1 MALKDVKKMC
11 SKFCNGNSSNIVGYT
26 PPTLHKG
33 VRWFVDF
40 TSLDLARGLMRRKRY
55 YIKDS
60 LSASE
65 KKRRASEIMDVLT
78 KQLAQGWNP
87 WVTDD
92 ESRGFVYFDNCLERY
107 LDYVDRMD
115 RKKTRQSYR
124 SRVNILREFITSQV
138 NPIKYAYQFDI
149 GFCNDFIDWIYL
161 DRESSPR
168 TRNNYRGWLYGLA
181 EFLIA
186 RKHINTNPVEHIK
199 VMPEHEKYRKDL
211 TPEMLKQMSNY
222 LCKNDKSFFLAC
234 LMQYYTLIRPGEL
247 SHLKIGDIS
256 LKKQTVFVSHE
267 FSKNHKDAEVGLN
280 KIVIKLMLDLEVFKQ
295 PDSYYLFGSD
305 FKPSKERIGSDQFN
319 KRWKVMRKALK
330 WNDCYQFYSLKD
342 SGIRDLANAQGVV
355 VARDQARHSDITTT
369 NKYIQKLGVQQ
380 VTLGFEGKCLF
391 LCGQQPSASSPVTL
405 RFICTFFGENNLN
418 QKKTFSNTVP
428 TAPMPSTPS
437 TSAARSFHCMI
448 YTQFAIGGV
457 R

>member
-1 MALKDVKKMC
+1 MC
-11 SKFCNGNSSNIVGYT
+11 ANFLSGNVSELVGYT
-26 PPTLHKG
+26 YPKLHKG
-33 VRWFVDF
+33 KEWYVDF
-40 TSLDLARGLMRRKRY
+40 YARDPATNKMRRKKY
-55 YIKDS
+55 WIG
-60 LSASE
+60 SE
-65 KKRRASEIMDVLT
+65 LRVSERVRRATEIINVIS
-78 KQLAQGWNP
+78 KQLMEGWNP
-87 WVTDD
+87 WVTTDL
-92 ESRGFVYFDNCLERY
+92 SRGYVLFDNCLERY

-138 NPIKYAYQFDI
+138 NPIKYAYQFDTS
-149 GFCNDFIDWIYL
+149 FCNDFIDWIYL

-222 LCKNDKSFFLAC
+222 LRKNDKSFFLAC

-280 KIVIKLMLDLEVFKQ
+280 KIVIKLMLDLEVFKK
-295 PDSYYLFGSD
+295 PDNYYLFGSD
-305 FKPSKERIGSDQFN
+305 FKPSAERIGSDHFN

-369 NKYIQKLGVQQ
+369 NKYIQKHGVQQ
-380 VTLGFEGKCLF
+380 VTLGFEG
-391 LCGQQPSASSPVTL
+391 
-405 RFICTFFGENNLN
+405 NL
-418 QKKTFSNTVP
+418 TYDDEVE
-428 TAPMPSTPS
+428 
-437 TSAARSFHCMI
+437 
-448 YTQFAIGGV
+448 
-457 R
+457 

>member
-1 MALKDVKKMC
+1 MC
-11 SKFCNGNSSNIVGYT
+11 ANFLSGNVSELVGYT
-26 PPTLHKG
+26 YPKLHKG
-33 VRWFVDF
+33 KEWYVDF
-40 TSLDLARGLMRRKRY
+40 YARDPATNKMRRKKY
-55 YIKDS
+55 WIG
-60 LSASE
+60 SE
-65 KKRRASEIMDVLT
+65 LRVSERVRRATEIINVIS
-78 KQLAQGWNP
+78 KQLMEGWNP
-87 WVTDD
+87 WVTTDL
-92 ESRGFVYFDNCLERY
+92 SRGYVLFDNCLERY

-124 SRVNILREFITSQV
+124 SRVNVLREFITSQV

-149 GFCNDFIDWIYL
+149 GFCNDFMDWIYL

-186 RKHINTNPVEHIK
+186 RKHINANPVEHIK

-222 LCKNDKSFFLAC
+222 LRKNDKSFFLAC

-280 KIVIKLMLDLEVFKQ
+280 KIVIKLMLDLEVFKK
-295 PDSYYLFGSD
+295 PDNYYLFGSD
-305 FKPSKERIGSDQFN
+305 FKPSAERIGSDHFN

-369 NKYIQKLGVQQ
+369 NKYIQKHGVQQ
-380 VTLGFEGKCLF
+380 VTLGFEG
-391 LCGQQPSASSPVTL
+391 
-405 RFICTFFGENNLN
+405 NL
-418 QKKTFSNTVP
+418 TYDDEVE
-428 TAPMPSTPS
+428 
-437 TSAARSFHCMI
+437 
-448 YTQFAIGGV
+448 
-457 R
+457 

>member
-1 MALKDVKKMC
+1 MC
-11 SKFCNGNSSNIVGYT
+11 
-26 PPTLHKG
+26 
-33 VRWFVDF
+33 
-40 TSLDLARGLMRRKRY
+40 
-55 YIKDS
+55 
-60 LSASE
+60 
-65 KKRRASEIMDVLT
+65 
-78 KQLAQGWNP
+78 
-87 WVTDD
+87 
-92 ESRGFVYFDNCLERY
+92 
-107 LDYVDRMD
+107 
-115 RKKTRQSYR
+115 
-124 SRVNILREFITSQV
+124 
-138 NPIKYAYQFDI
+138 
-149 GFCNDFIDWIYL
+149 
-161 DRESSPR
+161 
-168 TRNNYRGWLYGLA
+168 RNNYRGWLYGLA

-211 TPEMLKQMSNY
+211 TPEMLNQMSNY
-222 LCKNDKSFFLAC
+222 LCRNDKSFFLAC

-369 NKYIQKLGVQQ
+369 NKYIQKHGVQQ
-380 VTLGFEGKCLF
+380 VTLGFEG
-391 LCGQQPSASSPVTL
+391 
-405 RFICTFFGENNLN
+405 NL
-418 QKKTFSNTVP
+418 TYDDEVE
-428 TAPMPSTPS
+428 
-437 TSAARSFHCMI
+437 
-448 YTQFAIGGV
+448 
-457 R
+457 

>member
-40 TSLDLARGLMRRKRY
+40 TSLDPARGLMRRKRY

-60 LSASE
+60 LSVSE
-65 KKRRASEIMDVLT
+65 KKHRASEIMEVLT

-211 TPEMLKQMSNY
+211 TPEMQNQMSNY
-222 LCKNDKSFFLAC
+222 LCRNDKSFFLAC

-280 KIVIKLMLDLEVFKQ
+280 KIIIKLMLDLEVFK
-295 PDSYYLFGSD
+295 LSD
-305 FKPSKERIGSDQFN
+305 RQQEILDESGY
-319 KRWKVMRKALK
+319 
-330 WNDCYQFYSLKD
+330 NDL
-342 SGIRDLANAQGVV
+342 
-355 VARDQARHSDITTT
+355 TT
-369 NKYIQKLGVQQ
+369 NTDNVINCAMLLVLGYIREATTYVQS
-380 VTLGFEGKCLF
+380 
-391 LCGQQPSASSPVTL
+391 CGGGSSPGTGWG
-405 RFICTFFGENNLN
+405 RDKDEDDEHWWRRCIA
-418 QKKTFSNTVP
+418 Q
-428 TAPMPSTPS
+428 
-437 TSAARSFHCMI
+437 SAAMMRPATHKRKR
-448 YTQFAIGGV
+448 G

>member
-1 MALKDVKKMC
+1 MC
-11 SKFCNGNSSNIVGYT
+11 ANFLSGNVSELVGYT
-26 PPTLHKG
+26 YPKLHKG
-33 VRWFVDF
+33 KEWYVDF
-40 TSLDLARGLMRRKRY
+40 YARDPATNKMRRKKY
-55 YIKDS
+55 WIG
-60 LSASE
+60 SE
-65 KKRRASEIMDVLT
+65 LRVSERVRRATEIINVIS
-78 KQLAQGWNP
+78 KQLMEGWNP
-87 WVTDD
+87 WVTTDL
-92 ESRGFVYFDNCLERY
+92 SRGYVLFDNCLERY

-186 RKHINTNPVEHIK
+186 RKHINANPVEHIK
-199 VMPEHEKYRKDL
+199 VMPEHEKYRRDL

-222 LCKNDKSFFLAC
+222 LRKNDKSFFLAC

-280 KIVIKLMLDLEVFKQ
+280 KIVIKLMLDLEVFKK
-295 PDSYYLFGSD
+295 PDNYYLFGSD
-305 FKPSKERIGSDQFN
+305 FKPSAERIGSDHFN
-319 KRWKVMRKALK
+319 KR
-330 WNDCYQFYSLKD
+330 
-342 SGIRDLANAQGVV
+342 
-355 VARDQARHSDITTT
+355 
-369 NKYIQKLGVQQ
+369 
-380 VTLGFEGKCLF
+380 
-391 LCGQQPSASSPVTL
+391 
-405 RFICTFFGENNLN
+405 
-418 QKKTFSNTVP
+418 
-428 TAPMPSTPS
+428 
-437 TSAARSFHCMI
+437 
-448 YTQFAIGGV
+448 
-457 R
+457 

>member
-1 MALKDVKKMC
+1 MC
-11 SKFCNGNSSNIVGYT
+11 ANFLSGNVSELVGYT
-26 PPTLHKG
+26 YPKLHKG
-33 VRWFVDF
+33 KEWYVDF
-40 TSLDLARGLMRRKRY
+40 YARDPATNKMRRKKY
-55 YIKDS
+55 WIG
-60 LSASE
+60 SE
-65 KKRRASEIMDVLT
+65 LRVSERVRRATEIINVIS
-78 KQLAQGWNP
+78 KQLMEGWNP
-87 WVTDD
+87 WVTTDL
-92 ESRGFVYFDNCLERY
+92 SRGYVLFDNCLERY
-107 LDYVDRMD
+107 LDYIDRMD

-186 RKHINTNPVEHIK
+186 RKHINANPVEHIK

-222 LCKNDKSFFLAC
+222 LRKNDKSFFLAC

-280 KIVIKLMLDLEVFKQ
+280 KIVIKLMLDLEVFKK
-295 PDSYYLFGSD
+295 PDNYYLFGSD
-305 FKPSKERIGSDQFN
+305 FKPSAERIGSDHFN

-355 VARDQARHSDITTT
+355 VARDQARHSDISTT
-369 NKYIQKLGVQQ
+369 NKYIQKHGVQQ
-380 VTLGFEGKCLF
+380 VTLNFEG
-391 LCGQQPSASSPVTL
+391 
-405 RFICTFFGENNLN
+405 NLTYDDEV
-418 QKKTFSNTVP
+418 K
-428 TAPMPSTPS
+428 
-437 TSAARSFHCMI
+437 
-448 YTQFAIGGV
+448 
-457 R
+457 

>member
-1 MALKDVKKMC
+1 MC
-11 SKFCNGNSSNIVGYT
+11 ANFLSGNVSELVGYT
-26 PPTLHKG
+26 YPKLHKG
-33 VRWFVDF
+33 KEWYVDF
-40 TSLDLARGLMRRKRY
+40 YARDPATNKMRRKKY
-55 YIKDS
+55 WIG
-60 LSASE
+60 SE
-65 KKRRASEIMDVLT
+65 LRVSERVRRATEIINVIS
-78 KQLAQGWNP
+78 KQLMEGWNP
-87 WVTDD
+87 WVTTDL
-92 ESRGFVYFDNCLERY
+92 SRGYVLFDNCLERY

-124 SRVNILREFITSQV
+124 SRVNILREFISSQV

-186 RKHINTNPVEHIK
+186 RKHINANPVEHIK

-211 TPEMLKQMSNY
+211 TPEMLKQMSTY
-222 LCKNDKSFFLAC
+222 LRRNDKSFFLAC
-234 LMQYYTLIRPGEL
+234 MMQYYTLIRPGEL

-280 KIVIKLMLDLEVFKQ
+280 KIVIKLMLDLEVFKK
-295 PDSYYLFGSD
+295 PNNYYLFGSD
-305 FKPSKERIGSDQFN
+305 FKPSAERIGSDQFN

-369 NKYIQKLGVQQ
+369 NKYIQKHGVQQ
-380 VTLGFEGKCLF
+380 VTLGFEG
-391 LCGQQPSASSPVTL
+391 
-405 RFICTFFGENNLN
+405 NL
-418 QKKTFSNTVP
+418 TYDDEVE
-428 TAPMPSTPS
+428 
-437 TSAARSFHCMI
+437 
-448 YTQFAIGGV
+448 
-457 R
+457 

>member
-1 MALKDVKKMC
+1 MC
-11 SKFCNGNSSNIVGYT
+11 ANFLSGNVSELVGYT
-26 PPTLHKG
+26 YPKLHKG
-33 VRWFVDF
+33 KEWYVDF
-40 TSLDLARGLMRRKRY
+40 YARDPATNKMRRKKY
-55 YIKDS
+55 WIG
-60 LSASE
+60 SE
-65 KKRRASEIMDVLT
+65 LRVSERVRRATEIINVIS
-78 KQLAQGWNP
+78 KQLMEGWNP
-87 WVTDD
+87 WVTTDL
-92 ESRGFVYFDNCLERY
+92 SRGYVLFENCLERY

-124 SRVNILREFITSQV
+124 SRVNILREFISSQV
-138 NPIKYAYQFDI
+138 NPIKYAYQFDTS
-149 GFCNDFIDWIYL
+149 FCNDFIDWIYL

-186 RKHINTNPVEHIK
+186 RKHINANPVEHIK

-222 LCKNDKSFFLAC
+222 LRKNDKSFFLAC

-280 KIVIKLMLDLEVFKQ
+280 KIVIKLMLDLEVFKK
-295 PDSYYLFGSD
+295 PDNYYLFGSD
-305 FKPSKERIGSDQFN
+305 FKPSAERIGSDHFN

-369 NKYIQKLGVQQ
+369 NKYIQKHGVQQ
-380 VTLGFEGKCLF
+380 VTLGFEG
-391 LCGQQPSASSPVTL
+391 
-405 RFICTFFGENNLN
+405 NL
-418 QKKTFSNTVP
+418 TYDDEVE
-428 TAPMPSTPS
+428 
-437 TSAARSFHCMI
+437 
-448 YTQFAIGGV
+448 
-457 R
+457 

>member
-40 TSLDLARGLMRRKRY
+40 TSLDPARGLMRRKRY

-60 LSASE
+60 LSVSE

-211 TPEMLKQMSNY
+211 TPEMLNQMSNY
-222 LCKNDKSFFLAC
+222 LCRNDKSFFLAC

-280 KIVIKLMLDLEVFKQ
+280 KIIIKLMLDLEVFK
-295 PDSYYLFGSD
+295 LSD
-305 FKPSKERIGSDQFN
+305 RQQEILDESGY
-319 KRWKVMRKALK
+319 
-330 WNDCYQFYSLKD
+330 NDL
-342 SGIRDLANAQGVV
+342 
-355 VARDQARHSDITTT
+355 TT
-369 NKYIQKLGVQQ
+369 NTDNVINCAMLLVLGYIREATTYVQY
-380 VTLGFEGKCLF
+380 
-391 LCGQQPSASSPVTL
+391 CGGGSSPGTGWG
-405 RFICTFFGENNLN
+405 RDKDEDDEHWWRRCIA
-418 QKKTFSNTVP
+418 Q
-428 TAPMPSTPS
+428 
-437 TSAARSFHCMI
+437 SAAMMRPATHKRKR
-448 YTQFAIGGV
+448 G

>member
-1 MALKDVKKMC
+1 MC
-11 SKFCNGNSSNIVGYT
+11 ANFLSGNVSELVGYT
-26 PPTLHKG
+26 YPKLHKG
-33 VRWFVDF
+33 KEWYVDF
-40 TSLDLARGLMRRKRY
+40 YARDPATNKMRRKKY
-55 YIKDS
+55 WIG
-60 LSASE
+60 SE
-65 KKRRASEIMDVLT
+65 LRVSERVRRATEIINVIS
-78 KQLAQGWNP
+78 KQLMEGWNP
-87 WVTDD
+87 WVTTDL
-92 ESRGFVYFDNCLERY
+92 SRGYVLFDNCLERY
-107 LDYVDRMD
+107 LDYIDRMD

-149 GFCNDFIDWIYL
+149 GFCNDFMDWIYL

-186 RKHINTNPVEHIK
+186 RKHINANPVEHIK

-222 LCKNDKSFFLAC
+222 LRKNDKSFFLAC

-256 LKKQTVFVSHE
+256 LKKQTVFVSHK

-280 KIVIKLMLDLEVFKQ
+280 KIVIKLMLDLEVFKK
-295 PDSYYLFGSD
+295 PDNYYLFGSD
-305 FKPSKERIGSDQFN
+305 FKPSAERIGSDHFN

-369 NKYIQKLGVQQ
+369 NKYIQKHGVQQ
-380 VTLGFEGKCLF
+380 VTLGFEG
-391 LCGQQPSASSPVTL
+391 
-405 RFICTFFGENNLN
+405 NL
-418 QKKTFSNTVP
+418 TYDDEVE
-428 TAPMPSTPS
+428 
-437 TSAARSFHCMI
+437 
-448 YTQFAIGGV
+448 
-457 R
+457 

>member
-1 MALKDVKKMC
+1 MC
-11 SKFCNGNSSNIVGYT
+11 ANFLSGNVSELVGYT
-26 PPTLHKG
+26 YPKLHKG
-33 VRWFVDF
+33 KEWYVDF
-40 TSLDLARGLMRRKRY
+40 YARDPATNKMRRKKY
-55 YIKDS
+55 WIG
-60 LSASE
+60 SE
-65 KKRRASEIMDVLT
+65 LRVSERVRRATEIINVIS
-78 KQLAQGWNP
+78 KQLMEGWNP
-87 WVTDD
+87 WVTTDL
-92 ESRGFVYFDNCLERY
+92 SRGYVLFDNCLERY
-107 LDYVDRMD
+107 LDYIDRMD

-149 GFCNDFIDWIYL
+149 GFCNDFIDWIFL

-186 RKHINTNPVEHIK
+186 RKHINANPVEHIK

-222 LCKNDKSFFLAC
+222 LRKNDKSFFLAC

-280 KIVIKLMLDLEVFKQ
+280 KIVIKLMLDLEVFKK
-295 PDSYYLFGSD
+295 PDNYYLFGSD
-305 FKPSKERIGSDQFN
+305 FKPSAERIGSDHFN

-369 NKYIQKLGVQQ
+369 NKYIQKHGVQQ
-380 VTLGFEGKCLF
+380 VTLGFEG
-391 LCGQQPSASSPVTL
+391 
-405 RFICTFFGENNLN
+405 NL
-418 QKKTFSNTVP
+418 TYDDEVE
-428 TAPMPSTPS
+428 
-437 TSAARSFHCMI
+437 
-448 YTQFAIGGV
+448 
-457 R
+457 